1 MTFRGGAVA
10 ALALLALG
18 VACGDEGNRGASVGS
33 PGGDRRYEGSF
44 TVLESA
50 EHGPELCHMV
60 EDSLPPQC
68 GGLPVVGW
76 DWDTVEGEERVG
88 DTTWGEWHVTGTFDG
103 ERFRLTEP
111 PGPPLLGDHDRGLDF
126 SPACDEPDVVDP
138 SHGVAEWEAA
148 TQIDGVFD
156 SRELVAAWV
165 SDPGG
170 DWDGPFVGN
179 LVVVP
184 GAAQAAVAR
193 VREHYAGALCV
204 IERDAPTAVELA
216 AVQRELTN
224 EDARAILGTIQSAAA
239 DERRGVVV
247 ATIWLVDEAA
257 MDYADQRWGDLV
269 ELRGLLRPV

>member
-1 MTFRGGAVA
+1 MGRLAAIGAMRGDSRSWSRRSTAPSCAMWSRTRCRRSAVVFPSSA
-10 ALALLALG
+10 GIGTPLR
-18 VACGDEGNRGASVGS
+18 VRRGSAT
-33 PGGDRRYEGSF
+33 RR
-44 TVLESA
+44 
-50 EHGPELCHMV
+50 
-60 EDSLPPQC
+60 
-68 GGLPVVGW
+68 
-76 DWDTVEGEERVG
+76 
-88 DTTWGEWHVTGTFDG
+88 GEWHVTGTFDG

-111 PGPPLLGDHDRGLDF
+111 PGPPLVGDRDRGLDF
-126 SPACDEPDVVDP
+126 SPACDEPDVVEP

-156 SRELVAAWV
+156 SRDLVAAWV